1 MSKDI
6 EDEIE
11 EKAQE
16 NEAISSEAK
25 PYTDEDLADMKEK
38 FMMFDDDGGGGLTA
52 NELEKCKMIFAL
64 QYILSISKLY
74 SNDNILWWK
83 ILHSNYSVLQYMG
96 HNPTLKEVDDIIASV
111 DADGTGE
118 IEFDEFVDLMQKI
131 KNSYPIGRT

>member
-52 NELEKCKMIFAL
+52 NELGKCKMIFCFTV
-64 QYILSISKLY
+64 YSK
-74 SNDNILWWK
+74 
-83 ILHSNYSVLQYMG
+83 H
-96 HNPTLKEVDDIIASV
+96 IIY
-111 DADGTGE
+111 D
-118 IEFDEFVDLMQKI
+118 
-131 KNSYPIGRT
+131 